1 MAYVQYDNE
10 RESFEM
16 YRTSDDVKI
25 FAPQYRAAIEQAREA
40 LGNFMEC
47 AWEYSDELADEGL
60 LVTRFD
66 EIASTIAKV
75 TLLPLYLVG
84 ECLTVIVGVALVV
97 VASPARPVAARFVT
111 IKFKTQSPFSSEV
124 EHPLCKKN

>member
-10 RESFEM
+10 RESFAM
-16 YRTSDDVKI
+16 YRVSDDAKI
-25 FAPQYRAAIEQAREA
+25 FAPQYRAAIENAREA

-84 ECLTVIVGVALVV
+84 ECLTVIVGVEEPKLEEYEDDIHDLLV
-97 VASPARPVAARFVT
+97 RF
-111 IKFKTQSPFSSEV
+111 FLED
-124 EHPLCKKN
+124 

>member
-16 YRTSDDVKI
+16 YRTGDDVKI

-47 AWEYSDELADEGL
+47 AWEYSDELADEVQRQQGDL
-60 LVTRFD
+60 GDR
-66 EIASTIAKV
+66 
-75 TLLPLYLVG
+75 
-84 ECLTVIVGVALVV
+84 
-97 VASPARPVAARFVT
+97 
-111 IKFKTQSPFSSEV
+111 
-124 EHPLCKKN
+124 

>member
-10 RESFEM
+10 IERFEM

-25 FAPQYRAAIEQAREA
+25 FAPQYRAAIENAREA
-40 LGNFMEC
+40 LGNFLEC

-66 EIASTIAKV
+66 EIAETIAKV
-75 TLLPLYLVG
+75 TGLETYLVG
-84 ECLTVIVGVALVV
+84 ECLTVGATIVGDIEEYEDDIHDLLV
-97 VASPARPVAARFVT
+97 RF
-111 IKFKTQSPFSSEV
+111 FLED
-124 EHPLCKKN
+124 

>member
-16 YRTSDDVKI
+16 FRVSDDAKI
-25 FAPQYRAAIEQAREA
+25 FAPQYRAAIENAREA

-84 ECLTVIVGVALVV
+84 ECLTVIVGVEQPKIDEYEDDIHDNLV
-97 VASPARPVAARFVT
+97 RYFL
-111 IKFKTQSPFSSEV
+111 ED
-124 EHPLCKKN
+124 

>member
-40 LGNFMEC
+40 LGYFMEPLGRSQISRAC
-47 AWEYSDELADEGL
+47 DEFFPRNRERRDFSG
-60 LVTRFD
+60 
-66 EIASTIAKV
+66 AS
-75 TLLPLYLVG
+75 
-84 ECLTVIVGVALVV
+84 
-97 VASPARPVAARFVT
+97 
-111 IKFKTQSPFSSEV
+111 
-124 EHPLCKKN
+124 

>member
-16 YRTSDDVKI
+16 YRTGDDVKI
-25 FAPQYRAAIEQAREA
+25 FAPQYRAAIENAREA
-40 LGNFMEC
+40 LGNFLEC

-66 EIASTIAKV
+66 EIAETIAKV
-75 TLLPLYLVG
+75 TGLETYLVG
-84 ECLTVIVGVALVV
+84 ECLTVGATIVGDIEEYEDDIHDLLV
-97 VASPARPVAARFVT
+97 RYFL
-111 IKFKTQSPFSSEV
+111 ED
-124 EHPLCKKN
+124 

>member
-16 YRTSDDVKI
+16 YRASDDAKI
-25 FAPQYRAAIEQAREA
+25 FAPQYRAAIENAREA

-84 ECLTVIVGVALVV
+84 ECLTVIVGVEEPKLEEYEDDIHDLLV
-97 VASPARPVAARFVT
+97 RF
-111 IKFKTQSPFSSEV
+111 FLED
-124 EHPLCKKN
+124 

>member
-16 YRTSDDVKI
+16 FRVSDDARI
-25 FAPQYRAAIEQAREA
+25 FAPQYRAAIENAREA
-40 LGNFMEC
+40 LGNFLEC

-84 ECLTVIVGVALVV
+84 ECLTVIVGVEEPKLEEYEDDIHDLLV
-97 VASPARPVAARFVT
+97 RF
-111 IKFKTQSPFSSEV
+111 FLED
-124 EHPLCKKN
+124 

>member
-16 YRTSDDVKI
+16 FRVSDDAKI
-25 FAPQYRAAIEQAREA
+25 FAPQYRAAIENAREA

-60 LVTRFD
+60 LITRFD

-84 ECLTVIVGVALVV
+84 ECLTVIVGVEQPKIDEYEDDIHDNLV
-97 VASPARPVAARFVT
+97 RYFL
-111 IKFKTQSPFSSEV
+111 ED
-124 EHPLCKKN
+124 

>member
-16 YRTSDDVKI
+16 YRVSDDAKI
-25 FAPQYRAAIEQAREA
+25 FAPEYRAAIEKARTA
-40 LGNFMEC
+40 LASFLEC

-66 EIASTIAKV
+66 EIASAIAQA
-75 TLLPLYLVG
+75 TGLETYLVG
-84 ECLTVIVGVALVV
+84 ECLTVIVGVEQPKIEEYEDDIHDHLV
-97 VASPARPVAARFVT
+97 RYFL
-111 IKFKTQSPFSSEV
+111 ED
-124 EHPLCKKN
+124 

>member
-16 YRTSDDVKI
+16 YRTGDDVKI

-84 ECLTVIVGVALVV
+84 ECLTVIVGVAQPEIDEYEDDIHDILV
-97 VASPARPVAARFVT
+97 RF
-111 IKFKTQSPFSSEV
+111 FLED
-124 EHPLCKKN
+124 

>member
-10 RESFEM
+10 RESFAM
-16 YRTSDDVKI
+16 YRVSDDAKI
-25 FAPQYRAAIEQAREA
+25 FAPQYRAAIENAREA

-47 AWEYSDELADEGL
+47 AWEYRDELADEGL

-66 EIASTIAKV
+66 EIAETIAKV

-84 ECLTVIVGVALVV
+84 ECLTVIVGVEEPKLEEYEDGIHDLLV
-97 VASPARPVAARFVT
+97 RF
-111 IKFKTQSPFSSEV
+111 FLED
-124 EHPLCKKN
+124 

>member
-10 RESFEM
+10 QESFAM

-66 EIASTIAKV
+66 EIAETIAKA
-75 TLLPLYLVG
+75 TGLETYLVG
-84 ECLTVIVGVALVV
+84 ECLTVGATIVGDIEEYEDDIHDLLV
-97 VASPARPVAARFVT
+97 RF
-111 IKFKTQSPFSSEV
+111 FLED
-124 EHPLCKKN
+124 

>member
-1 MAYVQYDNE
+1 MAYIQYDNE
-10 RESFEM
+10 IESFEM

-25 FAPQYRAAIEQAREA
+25 FAPQYRAAIENAREA

-66 EIASTIAKV
+66 EIASAIAQV
-75 TLLPLYLVG
+75 TGLETYLVG
-84 ECLTVIVGVALVV
+84 ECLTVIVGAPVSDTVEFEDDIHDLLV
-97 VASPARPVAARFVT
+97 RF
-111 IKFKTQSPFSSEV
+111 FLED
-124 EHPLCKKN
+124 

>member
-16 YRTSDDVKI
+16 YRTGDDVKI

-47 AWEYSDELADEGL
+47 AWEYRDELADEGL

-66 EIASTIAKV
+66 EIAETIAKV
-75 TLLPLYLVG
+75 TGLETYLVG
-84 ECLTVIVGVALVV
+84 ECLTVIVGVAQPEIDEYEDDIHDILV
-97 VASPARPVAARFVT
+97 RF
-111 IKFKTQSPFSSEV
+111 FLED
-124 EHPLCKKN
+124 

>member
-10 RESFEM
+10 QESFEM
-16 YRTSDDVKI
+16 FRTSDDAKI

-66 EIASTIAKV
+66 EIASSIAKAAGLE
-75 TLLPLYLVG
+75 TYLVG
-84 ECLTVIVGVALVV
+84 ECLTVIVGTPVSDTAEFGDDIHDLLV
-97 VASPARPVAARFVT
+97 RF
-111 IKFKTQSPFSSEV
+111 FLED
-124 EHPLCKKN
+124 

>member
-16 YRTSDDVKI
+16 FRVSDDAKI
-25 FAPQYRAAIEQAREA
+25 FAPQYRAAIENAREA

-66 EIASTIAKV
+66 EIAETIAKV
-75 TLLPLYLVG
+75 TGLETYLVG
-84 ECLTVIVGVALVV
+84 ECLTVGATIVGVAQPEIDEYEDDIHDLLV
-97 VASPARPVAARFVT
+97 RYFL
-111 IKFKTQSPFSSEV
+111 ED
-124 EHPLCKKN
+124 